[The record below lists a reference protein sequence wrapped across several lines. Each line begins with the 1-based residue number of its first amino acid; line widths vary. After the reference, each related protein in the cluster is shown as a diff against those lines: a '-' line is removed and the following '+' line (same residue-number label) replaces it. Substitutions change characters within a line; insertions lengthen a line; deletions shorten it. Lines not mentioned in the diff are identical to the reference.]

1 MSVQSN
7 TKHLLL
13 RSGFGPAPTDP
24 EQVEVSAL
32 FKKAGGVQRIDAVE
46 RIRPGEFKGE
56 GKRKELVQQIRAQVL
71 KLNQG
76 WMHRM
81 VEPEQR
87 LREKMT
93 LFWHDHFA
101 CRVRAPFLA
110 QQNNNVLREHALGN
124 FRSLLTS
131 VSKDPAMLQFL
142 NNQQNKKDSPNE
154 NFAREVME
162 LFTMGRGNYSE
173 SDIKEAARAF
183 TGWAFNPLSGE
194 YVFREKVHDDG
205 VKTFLGKKGRFT
217 GDDIISMIL
226 DKRET
231 AHFITEKIYGHFV
244 DTTPN
249 REVVDTLA
257 KHFYESDYSIGGLM
271 KELLTMD
278 DFYHERHRGN
288 RIKSPVELLA
298 GMITQTGGVFEN
310 PDAPIFIQRALGQV
324 LFFPPNV
331 GGWPAGT
338 GWIDSSSLTFRLALP
353 AAMFDQAEINV
364 EVKDD
369 GDVNNATNTAGAR
382 RLSMRVDWALL
393 AKKFGGQGTPAT
405 VDNIEAYLLPRPTT
419 EVNRNLVR
427 KYAGKSASEGEVVR
441 NAFVGLMGL
450 PDYQMS

>member
-1 MSVQSN
+1 MSMQAN

-13 RSGFGPAPTDP
+13 RTGFGPAPTDP
-24 EQVEVSAL
+24 DEVEVSTL
-32 FKKAGGVQRIDAVE
+32 LGVEASRPIDVVE
-46 RIRPGEFKGE
+46 RIRPGELTNE
-56 GKRKELVQQIRAQVL
+56 SKRKELIQQIRAQVL

-76 WMHRM
+76 WMKLLTA
-81 VEPEQR
+81 PESR

-124 FRSLLTS
+124 FRTLLTS
-131 VSKDPAMLQFL
+131 ISKDPAMLQFL

-162 LFTMGRGNYSE
+162 LFTLGRGNYSE
-173 SDIKEAARAF
+173 SDIKAAARAF

-194 YVFREKVHDDG
+194 FVFRDKVHDGG
-205 VKTFLGKKGRFT
+205 VKTFLGKTGRFN
-217 GDDIISMIL
+217 GDDVISMIL
-226 DKRET
+226 DKRAT
-231 AHFITEKIYGHFV
+231 ATFIAEKVYCHFV
-244 DTTPN
+244 DVKPD
-249 REVVDTLA
+249 RDAIETLA
-257 KHFYESDYSIGGLM
+257 KHFYESDYSISGLM

-278 DFYHERHRGN
+278 IFYDERHRGN
-288 RIKSPVELLA
+288 RIKSPVELLT
-298 GMITQTGGVFEN
+298 GFLTQTGGVFEN

-353 AAMFDQAEINV
+353 SAMFDQTEINI
-364 EVKDD
+364 EAKDD

-393 AKKFGGQGTPAT
+393 AKKFGGDGTPAT
-405 VDNIEAYLLPRPTT
+405 VDNIEAYLLPQPST
-419 EVNRNLVR
+419 EANRNMVR
-427 KYAGKSASEGEVVR
+427 KYAGKSGSEAEVVR
-441 NAFVGLMGL
+441 KACIALMAL
-450 PDYQMS
+450 PEYQMS